1 MAVSHYCFHLPERN
15 CYFTLQINLK
25 ESYEMVKKIFR
36 VSIIS
41 LLLLTGLIAQEYP
54 AADSLIESYRIA
66 GETVG
71 LAVTVSR
78 NNEIIYSKGFGYGNL
93 EQQTPVYPSKT
104 RFRIGSISKPLSTV
118 GLGILI
124 AEGRINLDAP
134 VQKYVPEFP
143 EKQSVITARMLAGH
157 LSGIRHYRNQEF
169 LSALHYTNVFDPL
182 DVFAADSLE
191 CDPMSQF
198 CYTSYGYTLLSA
210 VMERAAGE
218 EFLSFIRQRVT
229 EPLGMIHTV
238 ADLKDTI
245 ISYRSGFY
253 ALDSGIVIN
262 APYVDCS
269 NKWAGGGYLSTSED
283 IVRMGNAMLY
293 AELFPQS
300 IVDTLLTSMQTDSGK
315 VTGYGMGW
323 SVDTDENGT
332 FSFGHAGGSV
342 GGSCRLIVY
351 PDEKLVIAVLTND
364 SRTPIVRDLDKIAA
378 VFLKN

>member
-1 MAVSHYCFHLPERN
+1 
-15 CYFTLQINLK
+15 
-25 ESYEMVKKIFR
+25 
-36 VSIIS
+36 
-41 LLLLTGLIAQEYP
+41 
-54 AADSLIESYRIA
+54 
-66 GETVG
+66 
-71 LAVTVSR
+71 
-78 NNEIIYSKGFGYGNL
+78 
-93 EQQTPVYPSKT
+93 
-104 RFRIGSISKPLSTV
+104 
-118 GLGILI
+118 
-124 AEGRINLDAP
+124 
-134 VQKYVPEFP
+134 
-143 EKQSVITARMLAGH
+143 
-157 LSGIRHYRNQEF
+157 
-169 LSALHYTNVFDPL
+169 
-182 DVFAADSLE
+182 
-191 CDPMSQF
+191 
-198 CYTSYGYTLLSA
+198 
-210 VMERAAGE
+210 MERAAGE

-293 AELFPQS
+293 AELFPQN